1 MLYKGNIT
9 WDAVDWTGPNECCR
23 TAYYIATLCFH
34 ASTWEGE
41 GRYDMIV
48 FWLAQNFY
56 WRSNVW
62 VWERK
67 EASLYDCLLS
77 FTLLSSLA
85 FLIQSELAF
94 KFIFRRK
101 KKGTFCKSCM
111 SLRSTSNLTAY
122 NTSKWIQSRGILYF
136 NLFWRCICQL
146 VIICVCF
153 LNLNFF
159 SKFVPLY

>member
-1 MLYKGNIT
+1 MKTVVENRKKVQDAVQNETLFSISVCRIQLELYLLTPQHFSQLWLLILSSLHKGNVT

-23 TAYYIATLCFH
+23 TAYYVATLCFH
-34 ASTWEGE
+34 ASTGEGE

-56 WRSNVW
+56 WRSSVW

-85 FLIQSELAF
+85 FLI
-94 KFIFRRK
+94 
-101 KKGTFCKSCM
+101 
-111 SLRSTSNLTAY
+111 LTV
-122 NTSKWIQSRGILYF
+122 WI
-136 NLFWRCICQL
+136 
-146 VIICVCF
+146 II
-153 LNLNFF
+153 
-159 SKFVPLY
+159 